1 MMVTIARG
9 DPYTPSAP
17 ARAMAQR
24 MKWTY
29 QSVAANRRFVL
40 GVDTAITEAA
50 MEFLGA

>member
-9 DPYTPSAP
+9 DPFTPPAP
-17 ARAMAQR
+17 ARAMAKR
-24 MKWTY
+24 MQWTY

-40 GVDTAITEAA
+40 GVDTALTEAA

>member
-9 DPYTPSAP
+9 DPYTPPAP
-17 ARAMAQR
+17 ARAMAKR

-29 QSVAANRRFVL
+29 KSVPVNRRFVL
-40 GVDTAITEAA
+40 GVDAAITAAA